1 MAIKARDIPRILIER
16 LEATHPAPAFF
27 DADDTDHWPP
37 GVLQQLLDSKI
48 IQPAPRAVSTT
59 CGGCDWNCNKRVVFR
74 QKPAKGGPHA
84 FVQCNEAPDLGRIH
98 VSIDRLETYR
108 LLAGSLDA
116 AVKAALATKS
126 NALQLVAAPKI
137 RMVKGRFG
145 HRQISIQLIGGKL
158 IAVVGRQR
166 DPLVNIMG
174 WESGLNIDRARLI
187 RMANRKEFAMK
198 SRQSY
203 QPDRSKQRAGSR
215 RTSVRDQRIQR
226 EAKELM
232 TVGKNQ
238 TEAAIEIAQMDFI
251 KKPAGQTKAIT
262 AARVRRILSEKIAK
276 S

>member
-1 MAIKARDIPRILIER
+1 MAIKSRDIPRILIER

-74 QKPAKGGPHA
+74 QKPANGGPHA

-108 LLAGSLDA
+108 LLPGSFNL
-116 AVKAALATKS
+116 AVNVSLATKS
-126 NALQLVAAPKI
+126 NAFQPVEVPKI
-137 RMVKGRFG
+137 GMVKGRFG
-145 HRQISIQLIGGKL
+145 HRQISIQLISGKL
-158 IAVVGRQR
+158 TAVVGQQR
-166 DPLVNIMG
+166 DPLVNILRWDG
-174 WESGLNIDRARLI
+174 GLNIDRTRLL

-198 SRQSY
+198 TRQRY
-203 QPDRSKQRAGSR
+203 QPDRSRQRAGTR
-215 RTSVRDQRIQR
+215 RTSVRDQRILR
-226 EAKELM
+226 EAKKLM
-232 TVGKNQ
+232 AAGKSQ
-238 TEAAIEIAQMDFI
+238 TDAASEIAKMDFI
-251 KKPAGQTKAIT
+251 KKPAGRTKVIT
-262 AARVRRILSEKIAK
+262 AARVRRILSENAK